1 MDFKKKVRELKHQ
14 QGRSITALV
23 TGASSGMGL
32 MYAEILAKAG
42 CDLLI
47 VSNQEKE
54 IIATAD
60 RLSTE
65 YEVKTLPLFQ
75 DLALDN
81 AAQSLFDF
89 CEENGLIIDI
99 LINNAGMY
107 FFHELDKSFD
117 QKMETMLSLHVL
129 TLTRLC
135 RLFGD
140 EMKKRHFG
148 YILNISSM
156 AARIPFPGITLYS
169 ATKAY
174 IKNFT
179 MALHFEMKYYNVGT
193 TVVCPAAIA
202 TPLYNLNPRLMKI
215 GLATGIIHSPQ
226 WLVKKALKA
235 MFRKRKIRQPS
246 FQNIY
251 GPAFVRIIPNSLKSI
266 IWKKLK

>member
-1 MDFKKKVRELKHQ
+1 MDFNRKVAQLKLQ
-14 QGRSITALV
+14 QGRPIMALV

-32 MYAEILAKAG
+32 MYAQVLAKAG

-47 VSNQEKE
+47 VSNQEKKIVE
-54 IIATAD
+54 TAS
-60 RLSTE
+60 RLSADFG
-65 YEVKTLPLFQ
+65 VKVLPLYQ

-81 AAQSLFDF
+81 AAQSLFDY
-89 CEENGLIIDI
+89 CACNGLIIDI
-99 LINNAGMY
+99 LINNAGMF
-107 FFHELDKSFD
+107 FFHELDKAHD
-117 QKMETMLSLHVL
+117 QKMETMLSLHVM

-140 EMKKRHFG
+140 EMKNRRFG

-174 IKNFT
+174 IRNFT
-179 MALHFEMKYYNVGT
+179 VALHFEMKYYNVGA

-235 MFRKRKIRQPS
+235 MFNKRKLRQPS

-251 GPAFVRIIPNSLKSI
+251 GPAFVKIIPYSLKSI
-266 IWKKLK
+266 IWKKLR